1 MGPVS
6 IVVTTYVPPDT
17 TRLDALLAAAA
28 SWGWAL
34 KYDGEIR
41 LIVEDDGSPDTRWME
56 RLHRTWEM
64 LFYEIGLG
72 GVGVGTERLFY
83 ETGRGGVGASLNRG
97 LAKAFERSPIA
108 LYAVDDWALTEDFDI
123 TPWVQML
130 EENTQIGCVRLGPPH
145 PGISGTIVAAS
156 SNWQGWAL
164 RLEPAAGGIIA
175 AQRPALW
182 HKRFFDAVGPWKE
195 DCSALECEF
204 DMNVR
209 WGAQYR
215 RDPSTPAIVL
225 ALPHPWQHIDTVSLS
240 AINPG
245 ERS

>member
-1 MGPVS
+1 VIPIS

-17 TRLDALLAAAA
+17 TRADALLMAAE
-28 SWGWAL
+28 SWRSRLCSEGFI
-34 KYDGEIR
+34 D
-41 LIVEDDGSPDTRWME
+41 LIVEGDGSPDDAWLRKLEDVWPE
-56 RLHRTWEM
+56 LR
-64 LFYEIGLG
+64 
-72 GVGVGTERLFY
+72 Y

-108 LYAVDDWALTEDFDI
+108 LYAVDDWALTEDFNI
-123 TPWVQML
+123 SPWVQML

-145 PGISGTIVAAS
+145 PGITGTVIAAS

-164 RLEPAAGGIIA
+164 RLDPAAGGIIA

-182 HKRFFDAVGPWKE
+182 HRRFFDRIGPWKE
-195 DCSALECEF
+195 NCSALECEA
-204 DMNVR
+204 DMNSR
-209 WGAQYR
+209 WAVDAQR
-215 RDPSTPAIVL
+215 ELLHTPEIVL
-225 ALPHPWQHIDTVSLS
+225 ALPHPWYHIDTVSLS